1 MFSVIAMND
10 DSSTSPPAKPVA
22 ASVPCVLACSGCSR
36 AGELADLTARRL
48 QKMGV
53 ARMSCLAGV
62 GGHVK
67 SITTTVQ
74 RAPELLMIDG
84 CPLECGANT
93 LRLVGITEFQHLK
106 LHELGVRKHE
116 TEVTSETVQS
126 LAESAMSLL
135 NEAHAVSR

>member
-1 MFSVIAMND
+1 MS
-10 DSSTSPPAKPVA
+10 DSFNPPSAKPA
-22 ASVPCVLACSGCSR
+22 AAPTPCVLACSGCSR

-48 QKMGV
+48 QKTGV
-53 ARMSCLAGV
+53 AKMSCLAGV

-116 TEVTSETVQS
+116 AEVTSEAVQA
-126 LAESAMSLL
+126 LADSAAALL
-135 NEAHAVSR
+135 NDAHAVSS

>member
-1 MFSVIAMND
+1 MS
-10 DSSTSPPAKPVA
+10 DSSNPPSAKPA
-22 ASVPCVLACSGCSR
+22 AAPTPCVLACSGCSQ

-53 ARMSCLAGV
+53 AKMSCLAGV

-106 LHELGVRKHE
+106 LHELGVRKHD
-116 TEVTSETVQS
+116 TEVTPETVRS
-126 LAESAMSLL
+126 LAESAVSLL
-135 NEAHAVSR
+135 TEAHAISP

>member
-1 MFSVIAMND
+1 MND
-10 DSSTSPPAKPVA
+10 SLNQPPPKPS
-22 ASVPCVLACSGCSR
+22 ASQLPCVLACSGCSR

-48 QKMGV
+48 QKLGV
-53 ARMSCLAGV
+53 VRMSCLAGV

-93 LRLVGITEFQHLK
+93 LRLAGLTEFRHLK

-116 TEVTSETVQS
+116 SEVTSETVQS
-126 LAESAMSLL
+126 LAEAAVTVL
-135 NEAHAVSR
+135 NEAQLVSP